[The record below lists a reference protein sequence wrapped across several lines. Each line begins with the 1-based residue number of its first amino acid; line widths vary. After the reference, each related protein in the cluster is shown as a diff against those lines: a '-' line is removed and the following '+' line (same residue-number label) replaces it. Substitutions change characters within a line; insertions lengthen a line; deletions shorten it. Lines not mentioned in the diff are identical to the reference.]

1 MAEKKIAA
9 PIDRPLSRAYL
20 REFTGWSTAYAPGL
34 SDPTSLR
41 IMENCWVTRE
51 GALQVRPAL
60 RSVFPDGNWI
70 TTNFNARIVG
80 SFETFFLNDG
90 GKALLFA
97 TKEATGIV
105 TFKVAAYNY
114 ATDEYE
120 VKTLADSEFSGT
132 TQFSADCAYVRY
144 VQIDNKVFALPD
156 STNPE
161 DTVRIFYVGSEKKV
175 VTPEEIGVPTWV
187 PTDAPAAY
195 LPDASWINST
205 AAVKETV
212 FPPVETNTAG
222 TAGQPLTGTLISST
236 AADNTYNFGY
246 WYTFQNELGETAP
259 SQMTVIKTK
268 RGWSQWQFQSAASAG
283 GPSGTQV
290 SDPTMACDQ
299 IVVAIPS
306 AALNAANNAGATGW
320 NLYMAAW
327 TDQSPVPVEGTLIA
341 SRGLGL
347 PGANHTRDRI
357 LQHTPVAAS
366 YDVTAAIPTEDERTN
381 YTTPSS
387 ASQGLVAGDRIIL
400 VNDRQAA
407 AVIRWSSNQL
417 GEYTNFSPTKGG
429 GYKTLTAGNL
439 LVPAC
444 VKLWQNPQSTDTL
457 VVLCRGVDGYSTSYY
472 MAPAV
477 VTGQTGSTAIM
488 GFEETT
494 ATPGTVSP
502 WGVEVVNQGL
512 YHPLDEQLMKSTASN
527 YNISHSSMTESIS
540 NKWLE
545 LLNKQNIVSAAM
557 DNRIYY
563 VVHNPDGEE
572 LEEGC
577 MGNEIWV
584 MDVEGGKDSTTWSR
598 FLIQANSLHKLEVAD
613 KLYMA
618 VVRPDAIFVLDE
630 LQTQDEYSD
639 TGLTARR
646 PIPWRME
653 TNTQGANRAHDAWSR
668 LRQVNLTLGNFM
680 GRMQFGV
687 RGHDVNGMPVNV
699 SKVTKDLRT
708 VDLTTR
714 PLPWDLEDYLL
725 IDRDMKE
732 WTLYA
737 NSIEEDGL
745 PAQSYGRINLVQY
758 RYAPISVNVGY
769 AYGSV
774 ETFEYGRAS
783 APTDPGTF
791 YPNGVPLPYV
801 DTSR

>member
-41 IMENCWVTRE
+41 VMENCWVTRE
-51 GALQVRPAL
+51 GALAVRPAL
-60 RSVFPDGNWI
+60 RSVFPDNNWI

-90 GKALLFA
+90 SKALLFA
-97 TKEATGIV
+97 TKESSGVV
-105 TFKVAAYNY
+105 TFKVAAYDDAAAQY
-114 ATDEYE
+114 T
-120 VKTLADSEFSGT
+120 VKTLADSEFTGT
-132 TQFSADCAYVRY
+132 TSFSASCAYVRY
-144 VQIDNKVFALPD
+144 LQIDNKIFALPD

-175 VTPEEIGVPTWV
+175 IEPQEIERPAWGSADALQVLLPE
-187 PTDAPAAY
+187 AA
-195 LPDASWINST
+195 WINGASKTTTPT
-205 AAVKETV
+205 AET
-212 FPPVETNTAG
+212 PTAG

-246 WYTFQNELGETAP
+246 WYTFQNELGETMA
-259 SQMTVIKTK
+259 SQMTVVKTK
-268 RGWSQWQFQSAASAG
+268 RGWSQWQFQSAATAG

-290 SDPTMACDQ
+290 SDPLMACDQ
-299 IVVAIPS
+299 LVAIMPQDAYVYGLS
-306 AALNAANNAGATGW
+306 HGATAW

-341 SRGLGL
+341 
-347 PGANHTRDRI
+347 TRDMQSDEGNTIAIGRW

-366 YDVTAAIPTEDERTN
+366 YDVTAALPTAAERTN
-381 YTTPSS
+381 YSTPSS

-457 VVLCRGVDGYSTSYY
+457 AVLCRGVDGYSTSYY
-472 MAPAV
+472 MAPASV
-477 VTGQTGSTAIM
+477 SGQTGSTAIM

-502 WGVEVVNQGL
+502 WGCEVVNQAL

-527 YNISHSSMTESIS
+527 YNISHSSMTEAIS
-540 NKWLE
+540 NRWLE
-545 LLNKQNIVSAAM
+545 LLNKQNIVSGAM
-557 DNRIYY
+557 DNRVYY
-563 VVHNPDGEE
+563 IVHNPDGEP
-572 LEEGC
+572 LEDGC

-584 MDVEGGKDSTTWSR
+584 MDVQGGKDSTTWSR
-598 FLIQANSLHKLEVAD
+598 WLIQANSLHKLEVGD

-618 VVRPDAIFVLDE
+618 VVRPDSIFVLDD
-630 LQTQDEYSD
+630 LQTRDEYSD
-639 TGLTARR
+639 TGTTNFRA
-646 PIPWRME
+646 IPWKME
-653 TNTQGANRAHDAWSR
+653 TNTQGANRAHDAWSH
-668 LRQVNLTLGNFM
+668 LQQMNITVGNFM
-680 GRMQFGV
+680 GRMRFGI
-687 RGHDVNGMPVNV
+687 RGWDVNGMPVEV
-699 SKVTKDLRT
+699 SKVTKDMRE
-708 VDLTTR
+708 VDLSAR

-725 IDRDMKE
+725 IRRQMKE
-732 WTLYA
+732 WTLFA
-737 NSIEEDGL
+737 ESITDDGGETML
-745 PAQSYGRINLVQY
+745 SYGQINLVQY

-769 AYGSV
+769 EYGSV

-783 APTDPGTF
+783 AATDPGTF

>member
-41 IMENCWVTRE
+41 IMENCWITRE
-51 GALQVRPAL
+51 GALAVRPAL

-97 TKEATGIV
+97 TKETTGIV
-105 TFKVAAYNY
+105 SFKVAAYNY
-114 ATDEYE
+114 TTDEYE
-120 VKTLADSEFSGT
+120 VQTLADSEFEGT
-132 TQFSADCAYVRY
+132 TQFSEQCMYVRY
-144 VQIDNKVFALPD
+144 IQIDNKIFALPD
-156 STNPE
+156 STNPA
-161 DTVRIFYVGSEKKV
+161 DTVRIFYVGNEKKV
-175 VTPEEIGVPTWV
+175 VTPQEITHPQWSTGEALTVR
-187 PTDAPAAY
+187 
-195 LPDASWINST
+195 LPDAAWINNPVKNT
-205 AAVKETV
+205 IPAA
-212 FPPVETNTAG
+212 ETNTAG
-222 TAGQPLTGTLISST
+222 TAAQPLTGTLIDSD
-236 AADNTYNFGY
+236 AADNIYNFAY
-246 WYTFQNELGETAP
+246 WYTYQNELGETMA
-259 SQMTVIKTK
+259 SQMTVVKTK
-268 RGWSQWQFQSAASAG
+268 RSWSQWQFQTAAAAG
-283 GPSGTQV
+283 GPSGTNV
-290 SDPTMACDQ
+290 SDPLMACDQ
-299 IVVAIPS
+299 LVAILPTDS
-306 AALNAANNAGATGW
+306 WTEARNQGATAW
-320 NLYMAAW
+320 NLYMATW
-327 TDQSPVPVEGTLIA
+327 SDQGAVPVEGTLVA
-341 SRGLGL
+341 
-347 PGANHTRDRI
+347 TRELSSTSTQAETSW
-357 LQHTPVAAS
+357 LQHTPVSSS
-366 YDVTAAIPTEDERTN
+366 YDITAPLPTADAVN
-381 YTTPSS
+381 YTIPSS

-472 MAPAV
+472 MAPAEV
-477 VTGQTGSTAIM
+477 SGQTGSTAIM

-527 YNISHSSMTESIS
+527 YNISHSSMTEDVS

-545 LLNKQNIVSAAM
+545 LINKQNIVSAAM
-557 DNRIYY
+557 DNRIYLI
-563 VVHNPDGEE
+563 VHNPDGEA

-584 MDVEGGKDSTTWSR
+584 MDVQGGKDSITWSR
-598 FLIQANSLHKLEVAD
+598 FLIQANSLHKLEVGD

-630 LQTQDEYSD
+630 LETQDEYSD

-646 PIPWRME
+646 PIPWQME
-653 TNTQGANRAHDAWSR
+653 SNTQGANRAHDAWAH
-668 LRQVNLTLGNFM
+668 LQQVNVTLGNFM
-680 GRMQFGV
+680 GRMEYGI
-687 RGHDVNGMPVNV
+687 RGWDLHGKEVVV
-699 SKVTKDLRT
+699 SKVTKDLRP
-708 VDLTTR
+708 VDLHTR
-714 PLPWDLEDYLL
+714 PLPWDLEDFLL
-725 IDRDMKE
+725 VRRDLKE
-732 WTLYA
+732 WSLFA
-737 NSIEEDGL
+737 RSVEVEGE
-745 PAQSYGRINLVQY
+745 PALSYGRINLVQY
-758 RYAPISVNVGY
+758 RYTPVSVNVGY
-769 AYGSV
+769 EHGSI

-783 APTDPGTF
+783 SPLDPGTQ
-791 YPNGVPLPYV
+791 YPNGVALSYV
-801 DTSR
+801 DPTR